1 MPIRPIDVRRKEF
14 RNGFRGYDAN
24 QVDDFLDA
32 VADEFERT
40 YTENTRLR
48 EEVSSLRERLHQFEE
63 LEGSI
68 RSALVHAEQ
77 AANDLRRTANWEAE
91 DVRKSASREADL
103 TIREAQARAHQL
115 LAESS
120 ARVERIQESYEA
132 LQEAKRGFTSDFK
145 QILKTY
151 AEVMDNMEISSAR
164 EIEASLR
171 DRLDTESIAIARE
184 AAASQQTEYL
194 GPTVPDSTD
203 TGELAPEPSESV
215 VAESASAED
224 DAATQR
230 FEPEPIEPEASAEP
244 IGEPTPEEID
254 SEIAEL
260 EATEPEI
267 EPSTS
272 QEPLTSEEPAAE
284 PSQDLG
290 GPLAEPEEQTVAE
303 SEPVED
309 PASTEPAPPTDEP
322 PAVDEAPPPPEAP
335 AADEVEREE
344 PTLAEERSSESFFD
358 RDQGGSS
365 SQEEEEKDSRIFRA
379 SRFLR
384 RRE

>member
-40 YTENTRLR
+40 YMENSRLR
-48 EEVSSLRERLHQFEE
+48 EEVSGLRERLQQFEE

-68 RSALVHAEQ
+68 RAALIHAEQ
-77 AANDLRRTANWEAE
+77 AANDLRRTATLEA
-91 DVRKSASREADL
+91 DDLRKSATREADL
-103 TIREAQARAHQL
+103 TIRDAKARAHQM

-132 LQEAKRGFTSDFK
+132 LQEAKKTFANDFR
-145 QILKTY
+145 QLLKTY
-151 AEVMDNMEISSAR
+151 TEVIDSMEISSAR
-164 EIEASLR
+164 EIESSLR
-171 DRLDTESIAIARE
+171 QRLDTESIAVARE
-184 AAASQQTEYL
+184 AATHEQDYSGAF
-194 GPTVPDSTD
+194 
-203 TGELAPEPSESV
+203 APEPAETGETSSEPAEAADAAPIDGV
-215 VAESASAED
+215 VAEAASAED

-230 FEPEPIEPEASAEP
+230 IEPETASQR
-244 IGEPTPEEID
+244 TPEEID

-267 EPSTS
+267 EPS
-272 QEPLTSEEPAAE
+272 QEPLAQTGPEDPGAQPDIEAEPAEPTTVDEPPTADEPAA
-284 PSQDLG
+284 
-290 GPLAEPEEQTVAE
+290 
-303 SEPVED
+303 
-309 PASTEPAPPTDEP
+309 
-322 PAVDEAPPPPEAP
+322 VDETAPAEEP
-335 AADEVEREE
+335 AADEVDQEE
-344 PTLAEERSSESFFD
+344 PTLAEESSSQRFFD
-358 RDQGGSS
+358 RGEGTGSS
-365 SQEEEEKDSRIFRA
+365 EEGERDNRIFRA

>member
-40 YTENTRLR
+40 YTENSRLR
-48 EEVSSLRERLHQFEE
+48 EEVSSLRERLQQFEE

-77 AANDLRRTANWEAE
+77 AANDLRRTANWEAD
-91 DVRKSASREADL
+91 DVRKSAAREAEL
-103 TIREAQARAHQL
+103 TIRDAQARAHQM

-132 LQEAKRGFTSDFK
+132 LQEAKRGFTNDFR
-145 QILKTY
+145 QLLKTY
-151 AEVMDNMEISSAR
+151 TEVMENMEISSAR

-171 DRLDTESIAIARE
+171 ERLDTESIAVARE
-184 AAASQQTEYL
+184 AATQ
-194 GPTVPDSTD
+194 P
-203 TGELAPEPSESV
+203 
-215 VAESASAED
+215 AED
-224 DAATQR
+224 DAATR
-230 FEPEPIEPEASAEP
+230 RIEVEPWPGSSPEPSEEPSPEP
-244 IGEPTPEEID
+244 SSDQID

-260 EATEPEI
+260 EATEPEM

-272 QEPLTSEEPAAE
+272 YEEPATQ
-284 PSQDLG
+284 SGTQDLG
-290 GPLAEPEEQTVAE
+290 GPLAPQEEQTAAE
-303 SEPVED
+303 EPQVEESRASE
-309 PASTEPAPPTDEP
+309 PTDET
-322 PAVDEAPPPPEAP
+322 APP
-335 AADEVEREE
+335 AADEVDREE

-358 RDQGGSS
+358 REGEARS
-365 SQEEEEKDSRIFRA
+365 SQEDEKDSRIFRA

>member
-40 YTENTRLR
+40 YTENARLR
-48 EEVSSLRERLHQFEE
+48 EEISSLRERLQQFEE

-91 DVRKSASREADL
+91 DVRKSAAREADL
-103 TIREAQARAHQL
+103 TVREAQARAHQM

-132 LQEAKRGFTSDFK
+132 LQEAKRTFTNDFR
-145 QILKTY
+145 QLLKTY
-151 AEVMDNMEISSAR
+151 TEVMDSMEISSAR

-171 DRLDTESIAIARE
+171 ERLDTESIAVARE
-184 AAASQQTEYL
+184 AASYET
-194 GPTVPDSTD
+194 
-203 TGELAPEPSESV
+203 APEPEGTRRIETEPTEGV
-215 VAESASAED
+215 LAEAASAED
-224 DAATQR
+224 DAATQS
-230 FEPEPIEPEASAEP
+230 IEPETA
-244 IGEPTPEEID
+244 EPTPEEID

-260 EATEPEI
+260 EATEPEMESSASE
-267 EPSTS
+267 EPPAPTGDLGAAP
-272 QEPLTSEEPAAE
+272 EPSEEPAAV
-284 PSQDLG
+284 D
-290 GPLAEPEEQTVAE
+290 
-303 SEPVED
+303 
-309 PASTEPAPPTDEP
+309 EPAAEE
-322 PAVDEAPPPPEAP
+322 VDS
-335 AADEVEREE
+335 EE
-344 PTLAEERSSESFFD
+344 PTLSEQSSSESFFD
-358 RDQGGSS
+358 REGGTGS
-365 SQEEEEKDSRIFRA
+365 SQEEGESRIFRA